1 MQKPTTP
8 DVIINWGN
16 QSPENEKEWKAW
28 VAEMIR
34 YAVHNTAEIDDIA
47 RDIFDEVH
55 QIGYEE
61 GYDSAECDNEGD
73 GL

>member
-8 DVIINWGN
+8 EIIINWGN

-28 VAEMIR
+28 VADMIR
-34 YAVHNTAEIDDIA
+34 YVIHNTDEIDNIA

-55 QIGYEE
+55 HVGYTE
-61 GYDSAECDNEGD
+61 GYDSCECEGE